1 MLSNDIVT
9 TYRTNNITISF
20 FSKKKLENGNEIH
33 NQEDSS
39 DSSILNEDVTTNTQ
53 QINNV
58 LANPTDQILDRYN
71 EDLFL
76 RAFRNHNRQN
86 PNNETGFIG
95 QHNNDSQILNNNT
108 YEEAKNQQ
116 LPSNFIKQTQI
127 DLQQNI
133 NTNQNPFLNISCEES
148 IYNQEQIQNN
158 IIDAINRFQ
167 TDALHRIENI
177 HTRAEFYANTNASTM
192 SLININNTN
201 TQNLLRRMEILQN
214 QLNITNNT
222 NSLTNFFNILTPSTS
237 IIMLLSAI
245 FFAFIFSFYNK
256 YFNRPILNSLRS
268 DIINLINNSNNQTTE
283 NLRLLI
289 NQAIAERFNIN
300 HNNNNTISYLTTFLL
315 GSLTTLLIRFY
326 KK

>member
-1 MLSNDIVT
+1 M
-9 TYRTNNITISF
+9 
-20 FSKKKLENGNEIH
+20 
-33 NQEDSS
+33 
-39 DSSILNEDVTTNTQ
+39 
-53 QINNV
+53 
-58 LANPTDQILDRYN
+58 
-71 EDLFL
+71 
-76 RAFRNHNRQN
+76 
-86 PNNETGFIG
+86 
-95 QHNNDSQILNNNT
+95 
-108 YEEAKNQQ
+108 
-116 LPSNFIKQTQI
+116 
-127 DLQQNI
+127 
-133 NTNQNPFLNISCEES
+133 NISCEES